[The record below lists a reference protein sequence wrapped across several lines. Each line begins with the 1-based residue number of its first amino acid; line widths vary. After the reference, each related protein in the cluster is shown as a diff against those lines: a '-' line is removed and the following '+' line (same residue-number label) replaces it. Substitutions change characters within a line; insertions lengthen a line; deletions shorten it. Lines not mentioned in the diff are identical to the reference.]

1 VRPLD
6 RLPSIKAKLGV
17 VIVAGV
23 AVTVLV
29 VGAGTRA
36 DVSPFVSGLAAGSL
50 SLVMVQLLARGM
62 TSPLR
67 EMVAAT
73 RAMARGD
80 YGRRVTATSRDE
92 VGDLARSFN
101 AMAAELA
108 EVDRMRRDLVAN
120 VSHELR
126 TPITALQAGLEN
138 LVDGV
143 EPPGPEQ
150 LRTMLRQVERLGR
163 LVTQLLDLSRLES
176 GAIPLQ
182 RRSFEVRRVLEDA
195 VDESRL
201 HAPDVEVSVAVA
213 EPGLAA
219 DGDPERVHQVL
230 ANLLENAVR
239 HSPAGGRI
247 EVSARSERGPGR
259 GVPEDWV
266 AIEVC
271 DEGPGIPDEEANRVF
286 ERFYRADS
294 ARSSSHG
301 GAGLGLAIARWIVD
315 LHGGDIRAER
325 RVPTGCRMVVL
336 LPAAVR

>member
-1 VRPLD
+1 
-6 RLPSIKAKLGV
+6 
-17 VIVAGV
+17 
-23 AVTVLV
+23 
-29 VGAGTRA
+29 
-36 DVSPFVSGLAAGSL
+36 
-50 SLVMVQLLARGM
+50 M
-62 TSPLR
+62 
-67 EMVAAT
+67 
-73 RAMARGD
+73 
-80 YGRRVTATSRDE
+80 
-92 VGDLARSFN
+92 
-101 AMAAELA
+101 
-108 EVDRMRRDLVAN
+108 
-120 VSHELR
+120 SHELR
-126 TPITALQAGLEN
+126 TPITALQAGIEN

-163 LVTQLLDLSRLES
+163 LVAQLLDLSRLES

-182 RRSFEVRRVLEDA
+182 RRTFEVRPVLEDA

-201 HAPDVEVSVAVA
+201 HAPDVEVSVAVT
-213 EPGLAA
+213 EVGLSA

-239 HSPAGGRI
+239 HSPVGGRV
-247 EVSARSERGPGR
+247 EVSARSERGR
-259 GVPEDWV
+259 V

-271 DEGPGIPDEEANRVF
+271 DEGPGIPEEEANRVF
-286 ERFYRADS
+286 ERFYRADT

-325 RVPTGCRMVVL
+325 RTPTGCRMVVL

>member
-1 VRPLD
+1 
-6 RLPSIKAKLGV
+6 
-17 VIVAGV
+17 
-23 AVTVLV
+23 
-29 VGAGTRA
+29 
-36 DVSPFVSGLAAGSL
+36 
-50 SLVMVQLLARGM
+50 
-62 TSPLR
+62 
-67 EMVAAT
+67 
-73 RAMARGD
+73 
-80 YGRRVTATSRDE
+80 
-92 VGDLARSFN
+92 
-101 AMAAELA
+101 
-108 EVDRMRRDLVAN
+108 MRRDLVAN

-163 LVTQLLDLSRLES
+163 LVAQLLDLSRLES

-182 RRSFEVRRVLEDA
+182 RRTFEVRPVLEDA

-213 EPGLAA
+213 EPGLSA

-239 HSPAGGRI
+239 HSPAGGRV
-247 EVSARSERGPGR
+247 EVSARSERGR
-259 GVPEDWV
+259 V

-271 DEGPGIPDEEANRVF
+271 DEGPGIPEEEANRVF
-286 ERFYRADS
+286 ERFYRADT

-336 LPAAVR
+336 LPGAGR

>member
-1 VRPLD
+1 VRPSPRRPLD
-6 RLPSIKAKLGV
+6 GLPSIKWKLGT
-17 VIVAGV
+17 VIVAAV
-23 AVTVLV
+23 AVTVV
-29 VGAGTRA
+29 VVDFGVRAG
-36 DVSPFVSGLAAGSL
+36 VSPVISALAAGSL
-50 SLVMVQLLARGM
+50 SILMVQILARGM

-67 EMVAAT
+67 EMAAAT

-92 VGDLARSFN
+92 VGELARAFN

-150 LRTMLRQVERLGR
+150 LRTMLKQAERLGR

-182 RRSFEVRRVLEDA
+182 RITFKVLPVLEDA
-195 VDESRL
+195 ADECRL
-201 HAPDVEVSVAVA
+201 HAPHVQVSVVVD
-213 EPGLAA
+213 EPGLVA
-219 DGDPERVHQVL
+219 DGDPERVHQVI
-230 ANLLENAVR
+230 ANLLENAIR
-239 HSPAGGRI
+239 HSPAGGRV
-247 EVSARSERGPGR
+247 EVRARLERGR
-259 GVPEDWV
+259 V
-266 AIEVC
+266 AIEVL
-271 DEGPGIPDEEANRVF
+271 DEGPGIPEEEASRVF
-286 ERFYRADS
+286 ERFYRADT
-294 ARSSSHG
+294 ARSSSAG

-325 RVPTGCRMVVL
+325 REPTGCRMVVL
-336 LPAAVR
+336 LPGAAR